1 MATILTRTTIIY
13 LFISIALKVM
23 GKRQIGE
30 FEVGELVSTLLIS
43 EIAAIP
49 ICDANIPIAYAI
61 IPIGFILSV
70 EILSAA
76 LKTKFRFF
84 KKIIEGKPVYIIYKG
99 RLSQKALLD
108 NRVSIDEI
116 LAEVRS
122 QGVGDISEI
131 DYAILE
137 ENGVLSVIRSNE
149 NTNYA
154 HTLIVDGEINRENAK
169 GLGISEEKLM
179 SLCGD
184 TNVKD
189 IFLMTLDDGGKTNII
204 LKERI

>member
-84 KKIIEGKPVYIIYKG
+84 KKIIEGKPVYII
-99 RLSQKALLD
+99 
-108 NRVSIDEI
+108 
-116 LAEVRS
+116 
-122 QGVGDISEI
+122 
-131 DYAILE
+131 
-137 ENGVLSVIRSNE
+137 
-149 NTNYA
+149 
-154 HTLIVDGEINRENAK
+154 
-169 GLGISEEKLM
+169 
-179 SLCGD
+179 
-184 TNVKD
+184 
-189 IFLMTLDDGGKTNII
+189 
-204 LKERI
+204 